1 MSYYTYFKIDLKQI
15 NPDNTSVED
24 LERTLEFNK
33 EKCKE
38 YRSKIV
44 RAIIQKYQGED
55 NNLDLFINSFITSYT
70 AKSKV
75 EWQLFFIKESKKY
88 KRHAINHADSEGVI
102 FTRLHNYSE
111 IIERY
116 KNRLYI
122 LSIIKPF
129 YQDAKAKRRSEEEI
143 SYISEELPIKTEDLL
158 NNIEEYIDDH
168 FLDEF
173 MMDNWKDRISED
185 DITDEELY
193 TEENKPGEE

>member
-1 MSYYTYFKIDLKQI
+1 MSYYTYFKIDLAQI

-24 LERTLEFNK
+24 LERTIKFSK

-38 YRSKIV
+38 YRRKIV
-44 RAIIQKYQGED
+44 LAIILKYQGED
-55 NNLDLFINSFITSYT
+55 NNLDLFINNFITSYT

-75 EWQLFFIKESKKY
+75 EWQLFFIKESKRY
-88 KRHAINHADSEGVI
+88 KRYAVNHADSEGVI
-102 FTRLHNYSE
+102 FTRLHNYPE

-122 LSIIKPF
+122 LSITKPF
-129 YQDAKAKRRSEEEI
+129 YQDTKTKRRPEEEI
-143 SYISEELPIKTEDLL
+143 SYISEELPIKAEDLL
-158 NNIEEYIDDH
+158 NSIEEYIDDH

-185 DITDEELY
+185 NITDEELY
-193 TEENKPGEE
+193 TEGNIPGEQ